1 MAKLIRRRRR
11 KPFFR
16 YLVFFCAVSGALFLL
31 IFLGYT
37 SLSPLFTKSS
47 FVSPVPII
55 VSKLNLVQNP
65 NQEQFERLLK
75 EYNAS
80 FSSISVASDSSYIV
94 RLKEGE
100 EVIFSPKKNIEAQV
114 ASLQLIRK
122 RLTIEGKSFI
132 KLDLRF
138 TNPIIVFK

>member
-1 MAKLIRRRRR
+1 MAKLIRRRRK
-11 KPFFR
+11 KPLFR
-16 YLVFFCAVSGALFLL
+16 YLVFFCVVSGALFLL

-37 SLSPLFTKSS
+37 FLSSLFSKSS

-55 VSKLNLVQNP
+55 VSKINFVQNP
-65 NQEQFERLLK
+65 NQEQFERILK
-75 EYNAS
+75 EHNVS
-80 FSSISVASDSSYIV
+80 FSSIAVASDSSYIV
-94 RLKEGE
+94 RLQGGE

-114 ASLQLIRK
+114 ASLQLIQK